1 MLTPNQPNQSSK
13 QAPAPKRLC
22 VWIFHDARPGHLSQ
36 LEGLAKRLTCH
47 TLCDIRW
54 FDVNQTKLNFQHLLF
69 VPKFLRKHTKPDL
82 IIGAGHSTH
91 LSIMIAGFRFKAFT
105 SIIMKPSLPLRF
117 FNAVICPKH
126 DGLTDSPHVFTTFGP
141 INNVDRSNLIKP
153 SEKSLNLIVLGG
165 VSKHFHFDE
174 HQILA
179 QIKITCSSNPS
190 TQWIVCNS
198 ARTPQSTNKALTEL
212 SFPNLTFYHYQSNK
226 MGPLQEMLLHTRY
239 TLMTPDSMSMIF
251 EALSAGSKVEL
262 IQCKPKNNNRI
273 VKQIEQLIEEGF
285 VIYSKNNTNIK
296 PEIKNIPWEADRAA
310 IWLLQSIK
318 KYMINESK

>member
-1 MLTPNQPNQSSK
+1 
-13 QAPAPKRLC
+13 
-22 VWIFHDARPGHLSQ
+22 
-36 LEGLAKRLTCH
+36 
-47 TLCDIRW
+47 
-54 FDVNQTKLNFQHLLF
+54 
-69 VPKFLRKHTKPDL
+69 
-82 IIGAGHSTH
+82 
-91 LSIMIAGFRFKAFT
+91 
-105 SIIMKPSLPLRF
+105 
-117 FNAVICPKH
+117 
-126 DGLTDSPHVFTTFGP
+126 
-141 INNVDRSNLIKP
+141 
-153 SEKSLNLIVLGG
+153 
-165 VSKHFHFDE
+165 
-174 HQILA
+174 
-179 QIKITCSSNPS
+179 
-190 TQWIVCNS
+190 
-198 ARTPQSTNKALTEL
+198 
-212 SFPNLTFYHYQSNK
+212 